1 MSTVQ
6 IQETKSKN
14 SIHQPIVICLDT
26 SGSMLMDAGN
36 GVPKLKIVEE
46 MINSLKNIDLS
57 ETEKN
62 AVDICIL
69 GFDSRV
75 YTIQDWIPL
84 GDFNGNIKLEA
95 EGPTV
100 LNSVILESIKKVR
113 EKRKAYASQNVKCR
127 RAQIFVY
134 TDGFST
140 EPMEQAYDKSQEYFN
155 RDQPKPS
162 AKLNMI
168 CIPTFYE
175 GKIISLTDQENWEE
189 YKEMVQGLGKK
200 VAFLNAKDCVN
211 GIPAGF
217 KFMIDS
223 IVEWSVSAPGQ
234 EVRVDMSKE
243 LTAVKNHGGVQN
255 QDGTNT
261 VIDNDITDEIELV

>member
-1 MSTVQ
+1 MNNTEY
-6 IQETKSKN
+6 QEVKAQN
-14 SIHQPIVICLDT
+14 AIHQPVVICIDT
-26 SGSMLMDAGN
+26 SGSMTMDAGN
-36 GVPKLKIVEE
+36 GNSKLKIVED
-46 MINSLKNIDLS
+46 MINSIKDIDLS

-69 GFDSRV
+69 GFDNKV
-75 YTIQDWIPL
+75 YTIVDWIPL
-84 GDFNGNIKLEA
+84 SKFAGDVKLNA
-95 EGPTV
+95 DGTTA

-113 EKRKAYASQNVKCR
+113 EQRKSYANKQVRCR

-140 EPMEQAYDKSQEYFN
+140 EPMDQAYSKAKDYFN
-155 RDQPKPS
+155 REDPKPS

-168 CIPTFYE
+168 FIPTFYE
-175 GKIISLTDQENWEE
+175 GKIIKMTDEDTWED
-189 YKEMVQGLGKK
+189 YKELVRGLGKK
-200 VAFLNAKDCVN
+200 TAFINAEDCVK

-223 IVEWSVSAPGQ
+223 IVEWSVSAPGSDV
-234 EVRVDMSKE
+234 EVKMGTDLV
-243 LTAVKNHGGVQN
+243 AVQNHGGVQN

-261 VIDNDITDEIELV
+261 VIDTDIADEIELA